1 MISSILGAIIMSA
14 ATVAMLVTLQ
24 FTNKVKKEVGRDN
37 LTRDELNILKEAEL
51 NKASDL
57 EKIRQAINDLPYTK
71 LD

>member
-24 FTNKVKKEVGRDN
+24 FTNKVEKEVGRDN
-37 LTRDELNILKEAEL
+37 LTKDELNILKEAEL

-57 EKIRQAINDLPYTK
+57 EKIRQAIESLPYTN
-71 LD
+71 